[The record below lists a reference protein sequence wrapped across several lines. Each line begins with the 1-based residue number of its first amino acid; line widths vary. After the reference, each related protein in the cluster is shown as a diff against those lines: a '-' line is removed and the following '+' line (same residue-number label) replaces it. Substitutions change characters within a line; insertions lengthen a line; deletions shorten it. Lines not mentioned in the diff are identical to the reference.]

1 MSDAARPTIAI
12 DGPAGAGKSTV
23 SRRLAQALGL
33 RYVDTGAMYRVV
45 GVLAD
50 EAGIDLDDAPAL
62 AALCDTLRI
71 AFVEEADGLH
81 VRANDRDLT
90 QAIRTAAAGQLASK
104 VSTQPAV
111 RARLVALQRRLGA
124 GGGVVMEG
132 RDIGTVVLPDATV
145 KIFLVA
151 SAAERARRRWAELR
165 ARGEA
170 ADLAQIQRE
179 IEERDVRDRTRAHS
193 PLVPAADALLVDTTS
208 EGVDEV
214 VARVRNLVLGQ
225 GNP

>member
-1 MSDAARPTIAI
+1 MKPTIAI

-50 EAGIDLDDAPAL
+50 EAGVDLADAAAL
-62 AALCDTLRI
+62 ATLCDTLSLL
-71 AFVEEADGLH
+71 FDEQPDGVH
-81 VRANDRDLT
+81 VLANGRDLT
-90 QAIRTAAAGQLASK
+90 RAIRTAAAGQLASK
-104 VSTQPAV
+104 VSTQPVV
-111 RARLVALQRRLGA
+111 RERLVALQRRLGA

-132 RDIGTVVLPDATV
+132 RDIGTVVLPEATV

-151 SAAERARRRWAELR
+151 STGERARRRWAELT
-165 ARGEA
+165 ARGES
-170 ADLAQIQRE
+170 ADLAQIERE

-208 EGVDEV
+208 EGVEEV
-214 VARVRNLVLGQ
+214 VARVRNLVAGQ
-225 GNP
+225 GNS